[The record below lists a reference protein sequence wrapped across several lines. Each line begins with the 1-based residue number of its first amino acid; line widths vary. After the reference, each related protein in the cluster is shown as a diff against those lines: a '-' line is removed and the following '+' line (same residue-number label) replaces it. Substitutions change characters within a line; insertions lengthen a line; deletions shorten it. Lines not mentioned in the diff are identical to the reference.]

1 MGEDSADEPETY
13 DVVNGEASSWQ
24 ADEPFKVNGWQQ
36 ISKLEATADGRG
48 NRIALVG
55 NPSSRRQLQFQSP
68 YPPTHGGLNAGPITQ
83 LREVVQTTET
93 FILRKLIVSLMRHG
107 LMD

>member
-1 MGEDSADEPETY
+1 MGENSADEPETY

-36 ISKLEATADGRG
+36 ISKLEATADGRR

-55 NPSSRRQLQFQSP
+55 NPSSRRQLRIQSP
-68 YPPTHGGLNAGPITQ
+68 YPPTHERLNAGLITQ

-93 FILRKLIVSLMRHG
+93 FILRKLIVS
-107 LMD
+107 